1 MSEENVQIV
10 RRVTEAFGAGT
21 RESDREGML
30 TKIAEHWDP
39 EIELDVS
46 EMPVLDISGS
56 TGEPTLFGKSGESG
70 LPLGK
75 PLHSTTSWSMPVI
88 A

>member
-1 MSEENVQIV
+1 VSQDNVELV
-10 RRVTEAFGAGT
+10 RRGTEAFGAGT
-21 RESDREGML
+21 SESDF
-30 TKIAEHWDP
+30 TKIAELWDP

-75 PLHSTTSWSMPVI
+75 PPHSTTSWSMPVI

>member
-1 MSEENVQIV
+1 MSHENVEIV

-21 RESDREGML
+21 RETDREGML
-30 TKIAEHWDP
+30 TKIAELWDP

-75 PLHSTTSWSMPVI
+75 PPHSTTSWSMPVI